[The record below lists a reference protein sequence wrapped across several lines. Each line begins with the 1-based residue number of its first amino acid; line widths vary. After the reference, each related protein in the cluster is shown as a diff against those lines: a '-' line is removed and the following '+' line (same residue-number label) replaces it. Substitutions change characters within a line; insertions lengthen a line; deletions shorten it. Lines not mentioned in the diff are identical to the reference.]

1 MLVHL
6 WDVNVFLGYQ
16 GPGIFFRNKDSAVS
30 NNTSTLLRFS
40 GPDDGLSCTLT
51 RTKLPS
57 QPSPACQPGPKMPGT
72 KCPAAPALPC
82 GIWSQTA
89 WGAALGSSSQRALGT
104 AHFSLA
110 ALPQGPQQ
118 SLHGGGLSCF
128 LSLLLRFS
136 V

>member
-40 GPDDGLSCTLT
+40 GSDDGLSCTLT

-57 QPSPACQPGPKMPGT
+57 QPSPACQPGPKMPLQLCRVASGPRLPGELPSGLAHRGHWAQHT
-72 KCPAAPALPC
+72 SLWLHFRKDHSNLYMAAASPA
-82 GIWSQTA
+82 
-89 WGAALGSSSQRALGT
+89 
-104 AHFSLA
+104 F
-110 ALPQGPQQ
+110 
-118 SLHGGGLSCF
+118 
-128 LSLLLRFS
+128 
-136 V
+136 